1 MLGIQ
6 DKEFN
11 FYFIRLEDFVSHG
24 VRVLQGKQATKY
36 RTCEAV
42 NILKTDQSSEWFI
55 RNSRFVINMLL
66 YGLHYFLDPELNVQT
81 EIWVD
86 LIPFWVHWEFFKNL
100 N

>member
-1 MLGIQ
+1 
-6 DKEFN
+6 
-11 FYFIRLEDFVSHG
+11 
-24 VRVLQGKQATKY
+24 
-36 RTCEAV
+36 
-42 NILKTDQSSEWFI
+42 
-55 RNSRFVINMLL
+55 MLL